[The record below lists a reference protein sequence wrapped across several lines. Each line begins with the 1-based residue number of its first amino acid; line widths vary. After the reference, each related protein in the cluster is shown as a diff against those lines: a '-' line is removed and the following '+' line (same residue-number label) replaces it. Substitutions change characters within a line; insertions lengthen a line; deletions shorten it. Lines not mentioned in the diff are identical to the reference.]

1 MTKQLTD
8 PAQETHPIAEATANE
23 EAALQALVDGLL
35 LAALRQRCEHTEEG
49 DELDDALIAAVVQ
62 THLERHP
69 PADAGCPTRGS
80 PPSAAA

>member
-8 PAQETHPIAEATANE
+8 PAQETHPTAEATANE
-23 EAALQALVDGLL
+23 EVALQALVDGLL
-35 LAALRQRCEHTEEG
+35 LAALRQRCEHTEG

-69 PADAGCPTRGS
+69 PADVGCPTRGS
-80 PPSAAA
+80 SPSAAA